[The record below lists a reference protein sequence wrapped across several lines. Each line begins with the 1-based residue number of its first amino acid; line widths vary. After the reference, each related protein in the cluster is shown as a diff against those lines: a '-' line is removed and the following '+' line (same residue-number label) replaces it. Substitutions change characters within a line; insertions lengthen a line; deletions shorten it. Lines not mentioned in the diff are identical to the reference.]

1 MRTPFIAFAAAAALL
16 PAGAQATTLLYT
28 DFSDTTGLQINGG
41 AAAVTDGGGRDV
53 LRVTNANFS
62 QGGSVFS
69 TTPITFSANYSF
81 STRFTFNFNNAGF
94 GGADGLVFV
103 IQPNANNVGGI
114 GGGIGYQGI
123 GNSLGVEFDNWFN
136 SGVDINDNHIGINLN
151 GNIASVSSIASP
163 FALDSGQDYT
173 AWIDYDGSTQTL
185 EVRFGDSNA
194 RPLAALL
201 SYNVDLAAVVG
212 NPQAFVGFTSGTGAA
227 YANHDVINWE
237 FRDTFAPITGVPE
250 PTTWAMLIL
259 GFGLLGGAMRRRTA
273 RSALVRS
280 RLAYS

>member
-1 MRTPFIAFAAAAALL
+1 MRTPFIALAAAAALL
-16 PAGAQATTLLYT
+16 PAGAQATTLVYN
-28 DFSDTTGLQINGG
+28 DFSNTAGLQINGG
-41 AAAVTDGGGRDV
+41 AAAVNDGSRDV

-62 QGGSVFS
+62 QGGSAFS

-136 SGVDINDNHIGINLN
+136 SGVDIDANHIGINLN
-151 GNIASVSSIASP
+151 GSVASVSSVTSP

-173 AWIDYDGSTQTL
+173 AWIDYDGSTQLL
-185 EVRFGDSNA
+185 EVRFGNSNV

-201 SYNVDLAAVVG
+201 SYNLDLAAVVG

-227 YANHDVINWE
+227 YANHDVVNWE

-273 RSALVRS
+273 RTVAGR
-280 RLAYS
+280 AFAIY